1 MSDAQDLLT
10 AALDRI
16 TDRPPLLV
24 ALDFDGT
31 LAPLQD
37 DPEQSRMF
45 PEAAQALARLAARP
59 ELVRVALVSGRAMA
73 DLHRLAAPP
82 VGTVLIGSHGAERAQ
97 VAPHG
102 LDRQDIRLDTAQA
115 DRLDQLGSR
124 MQAVAR
130 GRDGVWVE
138 TKPAAVVVHT
148 RLAEP
153 EVREP
158 AESEALAIGH
168 ELGSAVLHGKNV
180 VEVSVLTAD
189 KGAAVTALRA
199 ELGAGAVLYAGDDVT
214 DEHALQVLTDGDLG
228 VKIGPGET
236 VARYRLADPEAMT
249 ALLVDLAGRL
259 PANG

>member
-1 MSDAQDLLT
+1 MSELLT
-10 AALDRI
+10 AALQRI
-16 TDRPPLLV
+16 TDRPPLLI

-37 DPEQSRMF
+37 DPEQSRMS
-45 PEAAQALARLAARP
+45 ESAAAALAALATHPDR
-59 ELVRVALVSGRAMA
+59 VRIALVSGRALG
-73 DLHRLAAPP
+73 DLHRLAQPP

-97 VAPHG
+97 VAAHG
-102 LDRQDIRLDTAQA
+102 LDRQDIRLTDDQA
-115 DRLDQLGSR
+115 DRLTELGSR

-148 RLAEP
+148 RLAE
-153 EVREP
+153 ESVRAE
-158 AESEALAIGH
+158 AESEALAIGG

-214 DEHALQVLTDGDLG
+214 DEHALEVLTGDDLG
-228 VKIGPGET
+228 VKVGDGDT
-236 VARYRLADPEAMT
+236 VARYRLPDTDAVAELLSRLADR
-249 ALLVDLAGRL
+249 VAG
-259 PANG
+259 

>member
-1 MSDAQDLLT
+1 MSELLT

-16 TDRPPLLV
+16 ADRPPLLI

-37 DPEQSRMF
+37 DPEQSRMS
-45 PEAAQALARLAARP
+45 EVAARALATLAGHPDR
-59 ELVRVALVSGRAMA
+59 VRVALVSGRALA
-73 DLHRLAAPP
+73 DLHRLAQPP

-97 VAPHG
+97 VAAHG
-102 LDRQDIRLDTAQA
+102 LDRQDIRLTDDQA
-115 DRLDQLGSR
+115 DRLTELGSR

-148 RLAEP
+148 RLAEEP
-153 EVREP
+153 VRAE
-158 AESEALAIGH
+158 AESEALAIGD

-214 DEHALQVLTDGDLG
+214 DEHALEVLTEDDLG
-228 VKIGPGET
+228 VKVGDGDT
-236 VARYRLADPEAMT
+236 VARYRLPDTDAVSG
-249 ALLVDLAGRL
+249 LLADLAGRVT
-259 PANG
+259 G